1 MLPSDRAKTAFVTQ
15 FGHYEFCVMT
25 FGLTNAPA
33 TFQSLMNKV
42 LSKYIGKF
50 VVVYLDDILIFSK
63 NQEEH
68 LQHIELVLQA
78 LEENE
83 LKAKLSKCK
92 FMLDQIEFLRHIISK
107 DGIETD
113 SKKVKAI

>member
-1 MLPSDRAKTAFVTQ
+1 
-15 FGHYEFCVMT
+15 MT
-25 FGLTNAPA
+25 FGLTNAPT

-42 LSKYIGKF
+42 LLKYIVKF

-68 LQHIELVLQA
+68 LRHIELVLQA

-83 LKAKLSKCK
+83 LKAKLSKCE
-92 FMLDQIEFLRHIISK
+92 FMLDQIEFLGHVISK
-107 DGIETD
+107 DGIATD
-113 SKKVKAI
+113 PNKVKPFKISLHQKT

>member
-1 MLPSDRAKTAFVTQ
+1 
-15 FGHYEFCVMT
+15 MT
-25 FGLTNAPA
+25 FGLTNALA

-68 LQHIELVLQA
+68 LRHIELVLQA

-83 LKAKLSKCK
+83 LKAKLSKCE
-92 FMLDQIEFLRHIISK
+92 FMLDQIEFLGHVISK
-107 DGIETD
+107 DGIATD
-113 SKKVKAI
+113 PNKVKAI